1 MLNLQKYPQ
10 RIRKTQETS
19 GFHQFDT
26 LKGLVSNHKP
36 AAALLSL
43 SGEMVGWDGRRRDH

>member
-26 LKGLVSNHKP
+26 LKGLVDISKSDEPQNR
-36 AAALLSL
+36 
-43 SGEMVGWDGRRRDH
+43 GGVR